1 MNLLFVFIFASLLV
15 SCTAPLKKTSSQSG
29 SECFRL
35 VGQNL
40 VLEFLAKKEEC
51 QSHRS
56 EQGTTILM
64 LAAARGHL
72 EILKEVLNLKV
83 DVNEADFQG
92 DTALHY
98 AVSTNKV
105 AAAQLLMEAGARVKS
120 RRPDGVSTLMQA
132 IQFGSLEM
140 VKILSQDF
148 EAINDP
154 AQDGWTP
161 LYFAIRRN
169 DIRILDQLLQR
180 GACPLVFDSYGQ
192 TPLEFAKEV
201 KWVQAQDLLAK
212 VQNCKD
218 STL

>member
-1 MNLLFVFIFASLLV
+1 M
-15 SCTAPLKKTSSQSG
+15 SCSTSVKKTSSQSG

-40 VLEFLAKKEEC
+40 VSEFLAKKEEC
-51 QSHRS
+51 QNSRS

-72 EILKEVLNLKV
+72 EVLKEILNLKV

-105 AAAQLLMEAGARVKS
+105 EAAQVLMEAGARVKS
-120 RRPDGVSTLMQA
+120 RRPDGITSLMQA
-132 IQFGSLEM
+132 IQFGSLQM
-140 VKILSQDF
+140 VEILSQDF

-161 LYFAIRRN
+161 LYFAIRRS
-169 DIRILDQLLQR
+169 DIRILDQLLKK
-180 GACPLVFDSYGQ
+180 GACPLVFDSYRQ

-201 KWVQAQDLLAK
+201 KWVEAQNLLAK
-212 VQNCKD
+212 VRSCKD
-218 STL
+218 PAL

>member
-1 MNLLFVFIFASLLV
+1 M
-15 SCTAPLKKTSSQSG
+15 SCSTPVKKTSSQSG

-40 VLEFLAKKEEC
+40 VREFSAKKEEC
-51 QSHRS
+51 QNHRS

-72 EILKEVLNLKV
+72 EILNEILNLKV

-105 AAAQLLMEAGARVKS
+105 AAAQALMKAGARVKS
-120 RRPDGVSTLMQA
+120 RRPDGITSLMQA
-132 IQFGSLEM
+132 IQFGSRQM
-140 VKILSQDF
+140 VEVLSEDF

-154 AQDGWTP
+154 AQDGWTSI
-161 LYFAIRRN
+161 YFAIRRN
-169 DIRILDQLLQR
+169 DIQILDQLLKK
-180 GACPLVFDSYGQ
+180 GACPFVFDSYRQ

-201 KWVQAQDLLAK
+201 KWIEAQNLLAK
-212 VQNCKD
+212 VRSCKD
-218 STL
+218 PA